1 MISLD
6 KICTMNRLNAV
17 LNKIQFQFLSTDI
30 VTSNLMREFKTYN
43 KYCVI

>member
-17 LNKIQFQFLSTDI
+17 LNKIQFLSTDI